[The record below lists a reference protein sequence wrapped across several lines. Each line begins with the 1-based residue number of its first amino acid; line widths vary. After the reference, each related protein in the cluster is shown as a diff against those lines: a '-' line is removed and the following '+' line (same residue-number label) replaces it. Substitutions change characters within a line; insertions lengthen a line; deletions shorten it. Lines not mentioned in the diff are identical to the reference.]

1 MTKARK
7 TKAKIKTKARNNAK
21 AGWKAPNKRKRIV
34 TAAAKPEVAPI
45 AAPTIAKEP
54 KPQQSFPFWPLEVM
68 KWWMPSSA
76 RT

>member
-7 TKAKIKTKARNNAK
+7 TKARIKTTARIKAK
-21 AGWKAPNKRKRIV
+21 GVWKAPNKRKRVV

-45 AAPTIAKEP
+45 APTIIAPAP
-54 KPQQSFPFWPLEVM
+54 KQQPFLFWPLEVM